1 MSPGVAT
8 PPISVRAATAADL
21 ETVVALR
28 LALLREE
35 CQAPSYG
42 RVRPG
47 AARRARLL
55 YRAQLDSPAEVTLLA
70 EQGGVAL
77 GILRCAESTGHPLL
91 EPDRYAYVSSVYVV
105 PAARRCGLVRAL
117 LRHASQWCRDRK
129 LVEMR
134 LHNAADSAVA
144 NAAWEALGF
153 TVVEHLRVHRVADG
167 ARHHAHTRETAPET
181 AAGRRMAP
189 AHAAAN
195 ATATATATATGTRT
209 GRVHHMER

>member
-8 PPISVRAATAADL
+8 PPMSVRPATAADL

-47 AARRARLL
+47 AARRARQL
-55 YRAQLDSPAEVTLLA
+55 YRAQLESPAEVTLLA
-70 EQGGVAL
+70 EQDGVAL
-77 GILRCAESTGHPLL
+77 GILRCAESAGHPLL
-91 EPDRYAYVSSVYVV
+91 EPDHYAYVSSVYVV
-105 PAARRCGLVRAL
+105 PAARRSGLVRAL
-117 LRHASQWCRDRK
+117 LRRAGQWCRDRN

-153 TVVEHLRVHRVADG
+153 TVVEHLRVRRVPDD
-167 ARHHAHTRETAPET
+167 ARHQAHARETGAET
-181 AAGRRMAP
+181 SAGRRMDP
-189 AHAAAN
+189 ACAAAN
-195 ATATATATATGTRT
+195 ATANATA
-209 GRVHHMER
+209 RVHHMER